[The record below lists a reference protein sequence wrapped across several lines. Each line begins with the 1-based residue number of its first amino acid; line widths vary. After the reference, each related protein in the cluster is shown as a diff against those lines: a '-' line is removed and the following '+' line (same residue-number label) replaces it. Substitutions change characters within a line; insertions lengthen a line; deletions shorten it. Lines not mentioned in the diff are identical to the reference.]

1 MHRPPATAHYCFLHA
16 GSPLLLSYSA
26 LPMPSRAAGDYA
38 LQLSASNPN
47 GYSGLSPSTAV
58 SVGFSTKAR
67 FWSVQGTATKATLS
81 IIRPDSVSDAS
92 NLRYRLTVLK
102 AGDSGSGTFRPA
114 TLETHS
120 GNGTLDDPAV
130 IDMPL
135 SAFGVDYAQ
144 ARLWWHSACLPG
156 VVQLEGTLAPSAAL
170 STSGQKQGGVCSLNM
185 I

>member
-1 MHRPPATAHYCFLHA
+1 MHQ
-16 GSPLLLSYSA
+16 LLDMACSSLLPNCSA
-26 LPMPSRAAGDYA
+26 LHSPSRAAGDYT

-47 GYSGLSPSTAV
+47 GYSGLSPSTRV

-92 NLRYRLTVLK
+92 NLRYRVTVLK
-102 AGDSGSGTFRPA
+102 AGDSGSGTFRTA
-114 TLETHS
+114 TLEAHS

-130 IDMPL
+130 IDIPL

-144 ARLWWHSACLPG
+144 VRLWW
-156 VVQLEGTLAPSAAL
+156 
-170 STSGQKQGGVCSLNM
+170 
-185 I
+185 